1 MGPSYDAAMMKR
13 LMLVAALTAA
23 ALGPAAAAGLPLY
36 PGAHAVHVPGSNTT
50 TMTVCGSKMTTVL
63 YGVGGASVQ
72 TVAQWYQAHIPGA
85 IRTAPRTQGAFMIF
99 QPDGRAAAA
108 IAPGTGGSE
117 SVILSTNAFDPPLPS
132 ERLKLIAAATHG
144 DASAKARLKAQCG
157 DAFS

>member
-1 MGPSYDAAMMKR
+1 MMKHC
-13 LMLVAALTAA
+13 MLVAALAA
-23 ALGPAAAAGLPLY
+23 AAITPAAAANLPLY
-36 PGAHAVHVPGSNTT
+36 PGAHPLHLTAGNTM

-85 IRTAPRTQGAFMIF
+85 IRTTPRTQGAFMIF

-117 SVILSTNAFDPPLPS
+117 SVILSTNTLDPAIS
-132 ERLKLIAAATHG
+132 GDRLKLIAAATAG